1 MHRTPHLQA
10 LHATALLAALF
21 ATACSA
27 QRPLPPSEARW
38 LRMEV
43 VDSDTGQIL
52 PQHRNRRAAWVAGEP
67 GQAYALR
74 VSNLSAE
81 RLLVVLSIDGVNVI
95 SGETASALQSGYV
108 LEPYGN
114 ATIDGWRKS
123 MSDVAAF
130 RFSDLPDSYAAQTGR
145 PLDVGVIGAAV
156 FRERPQPTLMP
167 WPAPPVAA
175 AESKALQDS
184 ARAEAPERRSRNDIQ
199 SPSPVAQGL
208 GTAHGERRWSPTS
221 HTEFERA
228 SSLPHEVIALRY
240 DDRAGL
246 LARGIIRQD
255 RPWLAREPR
264 PFPNG
269 FVPDPP
275 R

>member
-1 MHRTPHLQA
+1 
-10 LHATALLAALF
+10 
-21 ATACSA
+21 
-27 QRPLPPSEARW
+27 
-38 LRMEV
+38 MEV
-43 VDSDTGQIL
+43 VDSDTAQIL

-67 GQAYALR
+67 GQAYVLR

-81 RLLVVLSIDGVNVI
+81 RLLVVLSIDGINVI
-95 SGETASALQSGYV
+95 SGETAAAGQTGYV

-175 AESKALQDS
+175 AESKSLQDS
-184 ARAEAPERRSRNDIQ
+184 TRADASEKRNRSEMQ
-199 SPSPVAQGL
+199 SPSPAAQGL

-221 HTEFERA
+221 RTDFERA
-228 SSLPHEVIALRY
+228 SRLPQEIITLRY

-246 LARGIIRQD
+246 FARGIVRQD

-264 PFPNG
+264 HFPNG

-275 R
+275 H